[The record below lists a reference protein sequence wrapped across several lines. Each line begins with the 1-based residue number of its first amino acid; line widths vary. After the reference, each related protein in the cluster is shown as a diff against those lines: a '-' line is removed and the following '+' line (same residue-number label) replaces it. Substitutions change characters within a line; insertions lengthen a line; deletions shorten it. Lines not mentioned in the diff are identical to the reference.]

1 MQPAITAAFFPA
13 LPDGCFFGAAA
24 LSAAVLCAGRLASNL
39 PFFLIRIPPI
49 QKPQRRHTLF
59 CVCIIHKPTAFCNGI
74 PDRNGLWNSE
84 ISINIFGGYMR
95 AAKSIAA
102 VGADAHIGPL
112 GSYEFAADFRNNSVF
127 CRVDVGIDPYSRVSN
142 CMRIRAEF
150 TPLPSV
156 RAVRRRRRRAASRA
170 LTGLRPF

>member
-1 MQPAITAAFFPA
+1 MGPAAAF
-13 LPDGCFFGAAA
+13 
-24 LSAAVLCAGRLASNL
+24 SAEVLCAAGRLASNL

-49 QKPQRRHTLF
+49 QAPQGDIIFFVSVLYIKRRF
-59 CVCIIHKPTAFCNGI
+59 FATAFPTGTA
-74 PDRNGLWNSE
+74 PGFLKFLLTFS
-84 ISINIFGGYMR
+84 GGYMR

-156 RAVRRRRRRAASRA
+156 RAVQRRRRRAASRA

>member
-59 CVCIIHKPTAFCNGI
+59 RVCIIHKPTAFCNGI
-74 PDRNGLWNSE
+74 PDRNSPRISE
-84 ISINIFGGYMR
+84 ISINIFGGTR
-95 AAKSIAA
+95 NAALQGHSGVSPTAISFLSQEKRY
-102 VGADAHIGPL
+102 GRKECLDAGCIL
-112 GSYEFAADFRNNSVF
+112 RMQFR
-127 CRVDVGIDPYSRVSN
+127 
-142 CMRIRAEF
+142 
-150 TPLPSV
+150 
-156 RAVRRRRRRAASRA
+156 
-170 LTGLRPF
+170 

>member
-84 ISINIFGGYMR
+84 ISINSFGGYMR

-112 GSYEFAADFRNNSVF
+112 GSCEFAEDFHRKRCNLPGR
-127 CRVDVGIDPYSRVSN
+127 CGHR
-142 CMRIRAEF
+142 
-150 TPLPSV
+150 PLQS
-156 RAVRRRRRRAASRA
+156 
-170 LTGLRPF
+170 GK